1 MARYLSPAKTCL
13 LALVELYVEDA
24 VPHDGALPVLCF
36 ITSHLIDVDV
46 DVDVASFS
54 NPRSSRDRWQKA
66 RDIVGLIASINDFE
80 QLLSPYSAATGLPGR
95 RLWDVFLHKIW
106 SIDSLHALHQFF
118 DRLRLLLAK
127 TKDELSLL
135 AASGWPPPTEGTR
148 LSRNSPFGTFVRR
161 SQLEFGRLRF
171 SDVGELWKDFVK
183 YRQPTASAWRRRNP
197 AAGPLSFDSVLL
209 AGEHEW
215 GAATADIAA
224 VAYGDVLD
232 ENAARRLPASTD
244 DLEILLEFQIDQ
256 MQRFGVRVPVKMR
269 NEYSSLLKESY
280 AVPSTSHYLRCLDA
294 WRSGDYPTSYDY
306 LHQYFD
312 YTMHSSHRPF
322 YQYALLTLAVLQAE
336 FGCYKEAVD
345 AMLETVSTAREN
357 RDMTCLN
364 YALNWLFHFGQA
376 HPHLVKELESNSM
389 LGSGKETLAFLRVK
403 AKEAGMFSLWS
414 AALLSEAKLCLA
426 NGDSIATAVEYMVRS
441 SQVLVERNIKYMVAS
456 QTALSIALWDRLGS
470 ASTTLMACRIFLM
483 CHAPHSRVD
492 DSLNI
497 TARLASLQAGRGQYD
512 EAMSLLENIDANAL
526 RTWKMNQYWRRYRG
540 LLKVLR
546 NLHRNDLDGADYLL
560 SQLLQTQPDDLEAD
574 LVSRG

>member
-24 VPHDGALPVLCF
+24 VPHDGALPVLSF

-135 AASGWPPPTEGTR
+135 AASGVPPPTEGTR

-171 SDVGELWKDFVK
+171 SDVGELWKDFVR

-256 MQRFGVRVPVKMR
+256 MQSRCLPCL
-269 NEYSSLLKESY
+269 SLSIKPSDVVLITQY
-280 AVPSTSHYLRCLDA
+280 TRIWCPSTGQDA
-294 WRSGDYPTSYDY
+294 
-306 LHQYFD
+306 
-312 YTMHSSHRPF
+312 
-322 YQYALLTLAVLQAE
+322 
-336 FGCYKEAVD
+336 K
-345 AMLETVSTAREN
+345 
-357 RDMTCLN
+357 
-364 YALNWLFHFGQA
+364 
-376 HPHLVKELESNSM
+376 
-389 LGSGKETLAFLRVK
+389 
-403 AKEAGMFSLWS
+403 
-414 AALLSEAKLCLA
+414 
-426 NGDSIATAVEYMVRS
+426 
-441 SQVLVERNIKYMVAS
+441 
-456 QTALSIALWDRLGS
+456 
-470 ASTTLMACRIFLM
+470 RIFLAVERELRRSEYIALFEVWASHEKKTGKTQETN
-483 CHAPHSRVD
+483 CLSR
-492 DSLNI
+492 
-497 TARLASLQAGRGQYD
+497 AG
-512 EAMSLLENIDANAL
+512 
-526 RTWKMNQYWRRYRG
+526 
-540 LLKVLR
+540 V
-546 NLHRNDLDGADYLL
+546 
-560 SQLLQTQPDDLEAD
+560 
-574 LVSRG
+574 